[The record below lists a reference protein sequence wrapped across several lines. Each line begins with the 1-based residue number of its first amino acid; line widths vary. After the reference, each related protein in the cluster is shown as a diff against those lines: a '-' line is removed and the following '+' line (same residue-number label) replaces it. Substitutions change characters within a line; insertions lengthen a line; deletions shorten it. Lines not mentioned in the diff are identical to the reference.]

1 METNDFEK
9 LMEEAP
15 QRADAGRIEMIEQAA
30 GDTVGGSVEDP
41 SPDPEP
47 EPQKITMS
55 VGQFGAT
62 VAGIYCS
69 VSDFVYKKVKKT
81 ETAPAWTDIEREQV
95 NAAITPVLEQ
105 YNITVSPLTNLIV
118 TLAVIEA
125 MRYTQPAKKAAEIIE
140 NATE

>member
-1 METNDFEK
+1 METTEFEK

-15 QRADAGRIEMIEQAA
+15 QRADAEKIEMIEQAA

-41 SPDPEP
+41 APDP

-125 MRYTQPAKKAAEIIE
+125 MRYTQPTKKAAEIIE